1 MIKTILVTARD
12 RTRLTEIT
20 GVLIRYG
27 LQDVI
32 RVLGLTGLIDKLGG
46 RSASRDPR
54 PLPERLCAALEE
66 LGPAFIKLGQ
76 ILATRTD
83 LLDPSWTDALSQLH
97 ASASPLPWP
106 ELEGQVAATLG
117 AAPVEI
123 FAWFDEKPLASASIA
138 QIHRARLKNGDDVVV
153 KIQRPG
159 IEETIRADLRL
170 LRFLAET
177 IEQQSDTLARF
188 HPVQLVLYL
197 ENALRQELDFTYE
210 AASGSKIYQQFLG
223 SLDVVIPRIHWQWTS
238 PTLMVQEY
246 LAGTA
251 PVSKQQLAAEGYD
264 GALLARKGSVAFMKM
279 LIDHRLY
286 HADPHPGNVMAL
298 PGNRVGFID
307 FGMVGHLSET
317 RRDELLSLL
326 YAISERDASGIVD
339 ALIVWCEPEAL
350 DITELELAASYFLEK
365 QGCLP
370 LQLGKALTDML
381 ATAREFRL
389 PLPPD
394 LVLLF
399 KALITAD
406 GVLQRLDPEFDIVAV
421 LKPMLK
427 TQMVKRYGQIANRKR
442 LLKLSNQLLDSGEAL
457 PQTIRLL
464 MQRLRHG
471 RLQADI
477 HVSNVN
483 QLGKSLERAASTLA
497 LAIVIAA
504 IVIVVTPWLFRLHW
518 TLFGIPFFQVIGLFC
533 YVAGSFWLLW
543 RLWRR

>member
-1 MIKTILVTARD
+1 MIKMILATARD
-12 RTRLTEIT
+12 RSRLAEIS
-20 GVLIRYG
+20 GVFIHYG
-27 LQDVI
+27 LQDVLG
-32 RVLGLTGLIDKLGG
+32 VLGLSGIVDKLRGAN
-46 RSASRDPR
+46 RPRDR
-54 PLPERLCAALEE
+54 RALPERLCAALEE

-76 ILATRTD
+76 IMATRTD
-83 LLDPSWTDALSQLH
+83 LLEPTWTDALSQLH
-97 ASASPLPWP
+97 TSARPLPWS
-106 ELEGQVAATLG
+106 ELQPHAEAALG
-117 AAPVEI
+117 APVQTL
-123 FAWFDEKPLASASIA
+123 FSWFDQRPLASASIA
-138 QIHRARLKNGDDVVV
+138 QIHRARLPNGDDVVV
-153 KIQRPG
+153 KIQRPF

-170 LRFLAET
+170 LRYLAGSV
-177 IEQQSDTLARF
+177 EQQSTFLARF
-188 HPVQLVLYL
+188 HPLQLVLYL
-197 ENALRQELDFTYE
+197 ENAIRQELDFCYE
-210 AASGSKIYQQFLG
+210 AASGAKIYQQFAG
-223 SLDVVIPRIHWQWTS
+223 SLDVVIPQIYWELTS
-238 PTLMVQEY
+238 PTVMVQEY

-251 PVSKQQLAAEGYD
+251 PVSNAQLAAEGYD
-264 GALLARKGSVAFMKM
+264 GAILARKGSVAFMKM
-279 LIDHRLY
+279 LLENRLY

-326 YAISERDASGIVD
+326 YAISEHDASGIID
-339 ALIVWCEPEAL
+339 ALIVWCDPDSL

-365 QGCLP
+365 QGSMA

-406 GVLQRLDPEFDIVAV
+406 GVLQRLDPAFDIVAV
-421 LKPMLK
+421 LKPMLR
-427 TQMVKRYGQIANRKR
+427 TQMARRYSHYASRKR
-442 LLKLSNQLLDSGEAL
+442 MLKLGNQLLDSGETL
-457 PQTIRLL
+457 PQTLRLL

-477 HVSNVN
+477 NLTN
-483 QLGKSLERAASTLA
+483 ITQLGCSLERAASTLA

-518 TLFGIPFFQVIGLFC
+518 TLFGVPFFQMIGLFC
-533 YVAGSFWLLW
+533 YVVGSFWLLW